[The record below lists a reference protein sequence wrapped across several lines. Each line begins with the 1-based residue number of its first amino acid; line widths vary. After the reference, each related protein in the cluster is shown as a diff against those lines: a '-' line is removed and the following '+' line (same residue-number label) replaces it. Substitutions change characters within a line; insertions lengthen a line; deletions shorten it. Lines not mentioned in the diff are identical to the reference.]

1 MKKGGVEW
9 DEKIS
14 GWFFNGDISS
24 EIMGDA
30 WLIYGEVLGKVVL
43 FPMRVIFGIT
53 LGGLIEVSVFFF
65 GFRDASEI

>member
-30 WLIYGEVLGKVVL
+30 WLIYGG
-43 FPMRVIFGIT
+43 F
-53 LGGLIEVSVFFF
+53 VSDA
-65 GFRDASEI
+65 GDFRDNIGGFD